1 MVSNG
6 KGPPL
11 DRAIEMI
18 IRSAFW
24 LTIGFFLVAPH
35 GTDFGAAASQVRDQA
50 LAAGTQAAEQI
61 IVSQI
66 TADPVGKLIASKLSS
81 SIPSVAPT
89 MQDSTTAAFVFPRP
103 RPAAMG

>member
-1 MVSNG
+1 
-6 KGPPL
+6 
-11 DRAIEMI
+11 MI
-18 IRSAFW
+18 LRSAFW

-50 LAAGTQAAEQI
+50 LAAGTEAAAQI

-66 TADPVGKLIASKLSS
+66 NADPLGKLIATRLSS
-81 SIPSVAPT
+81 STPSVASP
-89 MQDSTTAAFVFPRP
+89 MQDSTTTAFVFPRP